1 MQIKTIRG
9 ILFVVS
15 NTNGVDHLALLL
27 LRLAQEIALFV
38 AVAFAMGRSGL
49 FQAFFARLLGWRDKA
64 LLALGGGLLGVIGTF
79 AGIPVQGALANSR
92 VIGPMVAGLYGGP
105 LAGLAAGL
113 IAGLHRTSMGGFTA
127 VACGISTV
135 TEGLLGGMIHR
146 WRKGRSP
153 SAPLAAAATVV
164 AEVLQMAI
172 ILLVARPFSEALG
185 LVREIAVPMTL
196 ANAAGVGLMVA
207 IIQDAQ
213 EQRERI
219 AARQAHQALKI
230 AGRTLPH
237 LREGLTVGSA
247 GAASRII
254 LNETQLLA
262 VSITDLSHILGF
274 SGVGSD
280 HHRSGERPLTQ
291 ATWDV
296 LADGSP
302 RVISSSANVGCTH
315 PDCPLTTGVVVPLK
329 SGEQVVGTLHLY
341 QKGPGPVSPVTVE
354 LAVGL
359 GQLLSYQIELS
370 RVHEMGRLV
379 AQAEVRALHAQIN
392 PHFLF
397 NALTTISALCRREP
411 DRARDLL
418 VMLSQYLRSSIRAA
432 EGMVTLGQEL
442 EFVEAYLAIEKARY
456 GERLHSDVD
465 VPQELLE
472 LPVPIMALQP
482 LVENSVRHGLMP
494 RAAGGS
500 VRVSARL
507 DAADLILRVEDD
519 GVGIGQAARDG
530 SSGNGVALK
539 NVSERLRHLYGSGG
553 LLSLTAAPGGGTVA
567 QVRLPV
573 RAAVVTQGGM
583 ES

>member
-1 MQIKTIRG
+1 MP
-9 ILFVVS
+9 VV
-15 NTNGVDHLALLL
+15 LLL

-38 AVAFAMGRSGL
+38 AVAFAIGRSGL
-49 FQAFFARLLGWRDKA
+49 FQAFFSRLLGWRDKA
-64 LLALGGGLLGVIGTF
+64 LLAVGGGLLGVIGTY

-105 LAGLAAGL
+105 LTGLAAGL
-113 IAGLHRTSMGGFTA
+113 IAGLHRTSLGGFTA

-135 TEGLLGGMIHR
+135 TEGLVGGLIHR
-146 WRKGRSP
+146 WRQGRSP
-153 SAPLAAAATVV
+153 SALMAALATVV
-164 AEVLQMAI
+164 AEALQMAI
-172 ILLVARPFSEALG
+172 ILLVARPFSEALA
-185 LVREIAVPMTL
+185 LVRIIAVPMTL

-230 AGRTLPH
+230 AGQTLPH
-237 LREGLTVGSA
+237 LREGLTAESA
-247 GAASRII
+247 AAACGII
-254 LNETQLLA
+254 LQETQLLA

-274 SGVGSD
+274 MGAGSD
-280 HHRSGERPLTQ
+280 HHRSGERPRTQ

-302 RVISSSANVGCTH
+302 RVIHSRDKVGCTH
-315 PDCPLTTGVVVPLK
+315 EDCPLTHGVVVPLRN
-329 SGEQVVGTLHLY
+329 GEQVVGTLHLY

-354 LAVGL
+354 LGLGL

-370 RVHEMGRLV
+370 RVHEMSRLV
-379 AQAEVRALHAQIN
+379 AQAEIRALHAQIN

-397 NALTTISALCRREP
+397 NALNTISALIRRDPEQ
-411 DRARDLL
+411 ARDLL
-418 VMLSQYLRSSIRAA
+418 VLLSQYLRSSIRAA

-456 GERLHSDVD
+456 GERLASEVD

-494 RAAGGS
+494 KAGGGT

-507 DAADLILRVEDD
+507 EAADLVLRVEDD
-519 GVGIGQAARDG
+519 GVGIARAAREG
-530 SSGNGVALK
+530 KSGHGVALK
-539 NVSERLRHLYGSGG
+539 NVSERLRHLYGSDG
-553 LLSLTAAPGGGTVA
+553 LLSLAEAPGGGTVA
-567 QVRLPV
+567 QLRLPV
-573 RAAVVTQGGM
+573 RTAAVAAQGG
-583 ES
+583 SRS